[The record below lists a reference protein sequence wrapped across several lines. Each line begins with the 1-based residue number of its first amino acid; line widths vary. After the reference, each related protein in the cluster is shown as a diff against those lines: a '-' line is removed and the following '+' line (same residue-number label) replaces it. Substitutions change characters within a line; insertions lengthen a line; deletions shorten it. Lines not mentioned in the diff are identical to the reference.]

1 MHKFAAFGAA
11 VPLSGMA
18 AGSASADELER
29 YPPVEWALGF
39 QEPVTPTMES
49 IAWFHDIVLFPLITV
64 ITLFVVGLMGYAM
77 WRFRESRNPV
87 PTRTTHNTLVEV
99 LWTAIPTVI
108 LVLIAIPSFRIMY
121 ENDRIEQADLTLKT
135 IGRQWYWSYQYPD
148 HGDFEFDS
156 NIIPDEEIDASKGQ
170 VRQLSV
176 DNPVYLPVNKNIRIL
191 FTSSDVLH
199 AWALPAAGIKLD
211 NVPGRINETWMRIEK
226 EGVYYGQC
234 SELCGTGHGYMPIE
248 VHAVSQEDFDAW
260 VEKAREEY
268 ANAGDAPADKAPV
281 RVASFT
287 AAR

>member
-11 VPLSGMA
+11 VPLTGMA
-18 AGSASADELER
+18 AGSASAGQPE
-29 YPPVEWALGF
+29 PWGLGF
-39 QEPVTPTMES
+39 QEAVTPTMENIS
-49 IAWFHDIVLFPLITV
+49 WFHDVILMPVITV
-64 ITLFVVGLMGYAM
+64 ITLFVLGLMAYAI
-77 WRFRESRNPV
+77 WRFRESRNPE
-87 PTRTTHNTLVEV
+87 PSRTTHNTVIEV

-121 ENDRIEQADLTLKT
+121 ENDRIEQADMTLKT

-156 NIIPDEEIDASKGQ
+156 NIIPDEEIDPSKGQ
-170 VRQLSV
+170 LRQLSV
-176 DNPVYLPVNKNIRIL
+176 DNPVYLPVNQNIRVL

-199 AWALPAAGIKLD
+199 AWALPAAGVKLD

-248 VHAVSQEDFDAW
+248 VRAVSQEAFDAW

-268 ANAGDAPADKAPV
+268 AKAGDAPADEAPV
-281 RVASFT
+281 RVAGLA

>member
-1 MHKFAAFGAA
+1 MHRFAALGAA
-11 VPLSGMA
+11 ALLSGMA
-18 AGSASADELER
+18 AGGAPAGQPD
-29 YPPVEWALGF
+29 PWGLGF
-39 QEPVTPTMES
+39 REPVTPTMEN
-49 IAWFHDIVLFPLITV
+49 IAWFHDIILLPLITV
-64 ITLFVVGLMGYAM
+64 ISLFVLGLMGYAIF
-77 WRFRESRNPV
+77 RFRESRNPE
-87 PTRTTHNTLVEV
+87 PSRTTHNTLVEV
-99 LWTAIPTVI
+99 LWTAIPTLI
-108 LVLIAIPSFRIMY
+108 LVVIAIPSFQIMY
-121 ENDRIEQADLTLKT
+121 ENDRIEQADMTLKT

-156 NIIPDEEIDASKGQ
+156 NIIPDEEIDPSKGQ

-176 DNPVYLPVNKNIRIL
+176 DNPVIVPVNKNIRVL

-248 VHAVSQEDFDAW
+248 VRAVSQEEFDAW

-268 ANAGDAPADKAPV
+268 AKAGDAPAEEAPV
-281 RVASFT
+281 RVASLT
-287 AAR
+287 DAR

>member
-1 MHKFAAFGAA
+1 MHKFAAPGAA
-11 VPLSGMA
+11 VLLSGMA
-18 AGSASADELER
+18 AGGASAGQPE
-29 YPPVEWALGF
+29 PWGLGF
-39 QEPVTPTMES
+39 QEAVTPTMHN
-49 IAWFHDIVLFPLITV
+49 IAWFHDIILLPVITI
-64 ITLFVVGLMGYAM
+64 ITLFVLGLMGYAI
-77 WRFRESRNPV
+77 WRFRESRNPE
-87 PTRTTHNTLVEV
+87 PSRTTHNTLIEV

-121 ENDRIEQADLTLKT
+121 ENDRIEQADMTLKT

-156 NIIPDEEIDASKGQ
+156 NMIPDEEIDLSKNQ

-176 DNPVYLPVNKNIRIL
+176 DNPVYVPVNKNIRVL

-211 NVPGRINETWMRIEK
+211 NVPGRVNETWMRIEK

-248 VHAVSQEDFDAW
+248 VRAVSQEEFDAW
-260 VEKAREEY
+260 VEKMRKEY
-268 ANAGDAPADKAPV
+268 AEAGDEPEDEAPV
-281 RVASFT
+281 RVASLV
-287 AAR
+287 AER

>member
-11 VPLSGMA
+11 VLLSCLA
-18 AGSASADELER
+18 AGSASAGQPE
-29 YPPVEWALGF
+29 PWGLGF
-39 QEPVTPTMES
+39 QDAVTPTMHN
-49 IAWFHDIVLFPLITV
+49 IVWFHDVILLPVITI

-87 PTRTTHNTLVEV
+87 PSRTTHNTLVEV

-148 HGDFEFDS
+148 QGDFEFDS
-156 NIIPDEEIDASKGQ
+156 SIVPDEEIDASKGQ
-170 VRQLSV
+170 LRQLSV
-176 DNPVYLPVNKNIRIL
+176 DNPVYLPVNKNIRVL

-199 AWALPAAGIKLD
+199 AWSLPAAGIKLD

-248 VHAVSQEDFDAW
+248 VRAVSQEDFDAW

-268 ANAGDAPADKAPV
+268 AKAGDAPADETQV
-281 RVASFT
+281 RVASLT

>member
-1 MHKFAAFGAA
+1 MHKFAAPGAA
-11 VPLSGMA
+11 VLLSGMA
-18 AGSASADELER
+18 AGGASAGQPE
-29 YPPVEWALGF
+29 PWGLGF
-39 QEPVTPTMES
+39 QEAVTPTMHN
-49 IAWFHDIVLFPLITV
+49 IAWFHDIILLPVITI
-64 ITLFVVGLMGYAM
+64 ITLFVLGLMGYAI
-77 WRFRESRNPV
+77 WRFRESRNPE
-87 PTRTTHNTLVEV
+87 PSRTTHNTLIEV

-121 ENDRIEQADLTLKT
+121 ENDRIEQADMTLKT

-156 NIIPDEEIDASKGQ
+156 NMIPDEEIDLSKDQ

-176 DNPVYLPVNKNIRIL
+176 DNPVYVPVNKNIRVL

-211 NVPGRINETWMRIEK
+211 NVPGRVNETWMRIEK

-248 VHAVSQEDFDAW
+248 VRAVSQEEFDAW
-260 VEKAREEY
+260 VEKMRKEY
-268 ANAGDAPADKAPV
+268 AEAGDEPEDEAPV
-281 RVASFT
+281 RVASLV
-287 AAR
+287 AER

>member
-1 MHKFAAFGAA
+1 MHKFAASGAA
-11 VPLSGMA
+11 VLLSGMA
-18 AGSASADELER
+18 AASASAGQPE
-29 YPPVEWALGF
+29 PWGLGF
-39 QEPVTPTMES
+39 QDPVTPTMEN
-49 IAWFHDIVLFPLITV
+49 IAWFHDIILLPVITI

-77 WRFRESRNPV
+77 WRFRESRNPE
-87 PTRTTHNTLVEV
+87 PSRTTHNTLIEV

-156 NIIPDEEIDASKGQ
+156 NMIPDEEIDLSKNQ

-176 DNPVYLPVNKNIRIL
+176 DNPVYVPVNKNIRVL

-211 NVPGRINETWMRIEK
+211 NVPGRVNETWMRIEK

-248 VHAVSQEDFDAW
+248 VRAVGQEEFDAW
-260 VEKAREEY
+260 VEKMRKEY
-268 ANAGDAPADKAPV
+268 AEAGDAPADEAPV
-281 RVASFT
+281 RVASL
-287 AAR
+287 AEER